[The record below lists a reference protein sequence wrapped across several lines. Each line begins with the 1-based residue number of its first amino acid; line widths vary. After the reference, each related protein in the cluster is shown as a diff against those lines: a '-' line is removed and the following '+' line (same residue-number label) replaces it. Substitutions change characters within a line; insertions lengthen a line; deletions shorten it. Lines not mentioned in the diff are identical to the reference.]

1 MADGQVVAMTGL
13 MRYNSRM
20 STLNERAWQ
29 LCDAAVAHAERLGI
43 SACTLECGTRVI
55 DFGAKSAGSFEA
67 GRRLAEICLCGLGF
81 VEVHPNNDGDIATHT
96 VRVATR
102 NPVAACMAS
111 QYAGWEVQDDKFFA
125 MGSGP
130 MRAAACREE
139 LFREIGFCEK
149 PERCVGVLETGKLPP
164 DRVCADIAEKCGIAP
179 DRLTLCVA
187 RTSSPAGTVQ
197 VVARSV
203 ETALHKLHLLG
214 FNLHRAER
222 AEGRA
227 PLPPLVND
235 ELQAIGLTN
244 DAILYGG
251 GVVLEVTGDD
261 ASLEQIGPRVPSSAS
276 PDYGRPFAEIF
287 ARYEH
292 DFYRIDPMLFSPA
305 TVVLSNADTGSLF
318 KYGHLA
324 DDVLAESFARR

>member
-1 MADGQVVAMTGL
+1 M
-13 MRYNSRM
+13 
-20 STLNERAWQ
+20 
-29 LCDAAVAHAERLGI
+29 
-43 SACTLECGTRVI
+43 
-55 DFGAKSAGSFEA
+55 
-67 GRRLAEICLCGLGF
+67 
-81 VEVHPNNDGDIATHT
+81 
-96 VRVATR
+96 
-102 NPVAACMAS
+102 
-111 QYAGWEVQDDKFFA
+111 
-125 MGSGP
+125 
-130 MRAAACREE
+130 
-139 LFREIGFCEK
+139 
-149 PERCVGVLETGKLPP
+149 
-164 DRVCADIAEKCGIAP
+164 
-179 DRLTLCVA
+179 
-187 RTSSPAGTVQ
+187 
-197 VVARSV
+197 
-203 ETALHKLHLLG
+203 
-214 FNLHRAER
+214 
-222 AEGRA
+222 
-227 PLPPLVND
+227 PPLVND